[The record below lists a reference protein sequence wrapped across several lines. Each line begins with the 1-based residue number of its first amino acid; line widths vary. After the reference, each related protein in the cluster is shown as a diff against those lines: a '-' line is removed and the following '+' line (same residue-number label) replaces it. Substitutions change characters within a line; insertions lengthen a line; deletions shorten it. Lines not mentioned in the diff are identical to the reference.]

1 MTARR
6 GEQRR
11 AFTHVGGPT
20 TDHGDL
26 DVCRELRRAFS
37 VGEEDAEATRA
48 HVHGFHSYPARLH
61 PTIARRLLES
71 FAGPGA
77 VVLDPFCGSGTV
89 LVEARLRGHRAR
101 GTDVNPLAL
110 RLAQLKV
117 RGVPEV
123 DRKELLRLAARIEE
137 HVTARRVGRARISH
151 RYPPEDVRLFAP
163 HVLHELDALR
173 DGLDHVV
180 AKDTRED
187 LELVFSAILTK
198 ASRQRGDTGNYLL
211 PERRLA
217 PGAVARL
224 FVRKTEELVERL
236 AAFEAL
242 LPPDAPV
249 ADVHAD
255 DARVLG
261 TLGAGSVQC
270 VITSPPYAATYD
282 YLDHHDVRLRWLRL
296 REDRFASLELGA
308 RRDYAPLPPE
318 TARARWTGELGG
330 FLSALSRA
338 LSPGG
343 QAFVVIAD
351 SAVGRLP
358 LRADELLDQLG
369 PPRGLAVVARV
380 SQARPHFHGATR
392 AAFARAPRR
401 EHLVCLRRSV
411 VAPSGPEGA
420 APSS

>member
-1 MTARR
+1 MSERR
-6 GEQRR
+6 GEARR

-20 TDHGDL
+20 TEVGDPA
-26 DVCRELRRAFS
+26 VSRELTRAFS
-37 VGEEDAEATRA
+37 VGEDDAEAPRA

-71 FAGPGA
+71 FAARDA

-89 LVEARLRGHRAR
+89 AVETRLRGLRAR

-110 RLAQLKV
+110 RLARLKV
-117 RGVPEV
+117 RGVPEG

-137 HVTARRVGRARISH
+137 HVTTRRVGRAKVTH
-151 RYPPEDVRLFAP
+151 RYPPEDVRLFPP
-163 HVLHELDALR
+163 HVLLELDSLR

-180 AKDTRED
+180 ARDTRED

-198 ASRQRGDTGNYLL
+198 VSRQRGDTGNYLL

-236 AAFEAL
+236 AAYEAL
-242 LPPDAPV
+242 LPRGAPP

-261 TLGAGSVQC
+261 TIGAGSVHC

-296 REDRFASLELGA
+296 REDRFAKLELGA
-308 RRDYAPLPPE
+308 RRDYAPLEPE
-318 TARARWTGELGG
+318 AARARWTGELGA
-330 FLSALSRA
+330 FLSALSRVLA
-338 LSPGG
+338 PGG
-343 QAFVVIAD
+343 EAFVVIAD
-351 SAVGRLP
+351 SAVGRIP
-358 LRADELLDQLG
+358 LRADQLLEQLG
-369 PPRGLAVVARV
+369 APRGLSVAAQV

-411 VAPSGPEGA
+411 MAPSGPEGA